1 MTTRRTALS
10 SSERIIG
17 VIAESVLKRTLSG
30 IEERSARI
38 PQWPEVI
45 VERLCG
51 PNIVAVEGDVLPSER
66 RDVGK
71 QIIADNLTL
80 GTQLGHSATQING
93 VPEDGSD
100 FMTMPSATISKI
112 RLPG

>member
-1 MTTRRTALS
+1 MVITPTITCPRTRLFKHA
-10 SSERIIG
+10 
-17 VIAESVLKRTLSG
+17 LKRTLSG
-30 IEERSARI
+30 IEKRSARI

-51 PNIVAVEGDVLPSER
+51 PNIVAVEGDVLPAER

-80 GTQLGHSATQING
+80 GTQLGHSATERNG